1 MVWRRK
7 SGGGSGGASPCCEN
21 GEDEVP
27 RGHVPMVAG
36 GGGDCGDGGGER
48 VMVPVRLLG
57 DPSIAELLDMAAQQ
71 YGFGQPGVLRV
82 PCDAG
87 HFRRVVESK
96 SGGGGASPSRDNGG
110 EDDQVPR
117 GHVPMVAGCGGGDG
131 AGGERVMVPVRLLGD
146 PCIAELLDMAAQQ
159 YGYGQPGVL
168 RVPCDAGHFRR
179 VVERALRKDGG
190 RAKLGAKTLIC
201 TRLPTTLE
209 EDLAFW

>member
-1 MVWRRK
+1 MVYWR
-7 SGGGSGGASPCCEN
+7 
-21 GEDEVP
+21 
-27 RGHVPMVAG
+27 
-36 GGGDCGDGGGER
+36 
-48 VMVPVRLLG
+48 
-57 DPSIAELLDMAAQQ
+57 
-71 YGFGQPGVLRV
+71 
-82 PCDAG
+82 
-87 HFRRVVESK
+87 SK
-96 SGGGGASPSRDNGG
+96 SGGGGASPSRANGG

-131 AGGERVMVPVRLLGD
+131 DGGERVMVPVRLLGD

-190 RAKLGAKTLIC
+190 RLANNKGVCRAKLGAKTLIC

-209 EDLAFW
+209 EDLVF